1 MRVKLI
7 IDKSVGLSEDFSRV
21 WFELD
26 TFLHSTIHHCELE
39 IQRFFQLGDGP
50 FALDLDGFRLLGHLS
65 TSVMLQDGATLQL
78 YRVPNPA
85 PPSPAANNSKK
96 RERPFSPV
104 SSTVTPNKLPKTTS
118 PYEHPE
124 EVTISPFII
133 SGKPKPKS
141 TKLKTKKTIPIT
153 SSPSSTSSSSTTT
166 SSSSSTSSSSDT
178 SSSTSTSSSSD
189 WDDSSSS
196 EEVAVPEPQAAT
208 PTPASA
214 SFTQYDFDTKP
225 KLNAR
230 RRKSNKAAESKA
242 SNDYVQSVSR
252 VYVNLIEDVQ
262 PVQVHQYHAL
272 PKIALA
278 DVIVGQIVAWRM
290 FCLSPSKTPG
300 YAPWQERQLVE
311 SSSEGLTFRSH
322 NLNAYLASWWLDDDG
337 ERMCT
342 VRDWLKENP
351 EENPLDVT
359 LPLDSS
365 DIGDLRLLH
374 SADSN

>member
-1 MRVKLI
+1 MRVKLE

-21 WFELD
+21 WFEFD
-26 TFLHSTIHHCELE
+26 GYLHSTIDHCEQE
-39 IQRFFQLGDGP
+39 IRHFFQLGDGS

-65 TSVMLQDGATLQL
+65 TSRMLQEGVTVRF
-78 YRVPNPA
+78 YRVLNPV
-85 PPSPAANNSKK
+85 PPSPAANSSKK

-104 SSTVTPNKLPKTTS
+104 SSTVTPNKLAKTS
-118 PYEHPE
+118 HSYEHPQ

-133 SGKPKPKS
+133 SEKPKPKS
-141 TKLKTKKTIPIT
+141 TKLKTKKTVPIC
-153 SSPSSTSSSSTTT
+153 SSPSTTTTSSSTT
-166 SSSSSTSSSSDT
+166 SSSSTSSSSSD
-178 SSSTSTSSSSD
+178 SSSTSSSSSSSD
-189 WDDSSSS
+189 CDDSSSS
-196 EEVAVPEPQAAT
+196 EENA
-208 PTPASA
+208 ASA
-214 SFTQYDFDTKP
+214 PQSAAPAAPSLTFTNYDFDNKP
-225 KLNAR
+225 KLNSR

-252 VYVNLIEDVQ
+252 VYVNLIEDTQ
-262 PVQVHQYHAL
+262 PVQVHQYHML
-272 PKIALA
+272 PNIALA
-278 DVIVGQIVAWRM
+278 DVVVGQIVAWRM

-300 YAPWQERQLVE
+300 YTPWQERQLVE
-311 SSSEGLTFRSH
+311 SSSEGLVFRSH

-374 SADSN
+374 SADSS